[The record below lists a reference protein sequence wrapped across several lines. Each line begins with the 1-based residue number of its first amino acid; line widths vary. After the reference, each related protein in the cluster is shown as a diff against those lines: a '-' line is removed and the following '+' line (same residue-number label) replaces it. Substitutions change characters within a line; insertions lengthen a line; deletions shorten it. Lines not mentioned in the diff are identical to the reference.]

1 MIRRSPG
8 TDATPEG
15 SAIFIDHVTVAD
27 LDDAARTLTAAFD
40 AYPWTRWSIPA
51 DGYRDRLQRLQ
62 RMYLGY
68 AFDHGIVLAT
78 QDLSGVIA
86 LLPPDAPEPDEQ
98 FHEAVARLHGD
109 RLAAVAGAHTPAPP
123 EGTWS
128 LATLGVHPDSQGK
141 GLGSALVRAGL
152 GVVDETDPPGAR
164 VALETSD
171 DRNVQIYERAGFMVT
186 ATTPVD
192 AGLVVHSMLREP
204 GGDGLSTTG

>member
-8 TDATPEG
+8 TTVTLEG
-15 SAIFIDHVTVAD
+15 SDIFIDHATVAD
-27 LDDAARTLTAAFD
+27 LDDAASTLTAAFD

-68 AFDHGIVLAT
+68 AVDHGVVLVT

-86 LLPPDAPEPDEQ
+86 MLPPDTPEPDEQ
-98 FHEAVARLHGD
+98 FQAEVADLHGD
-109 RLAAVAGAHTPAPP
+109 RLAAVARAHTPAPP
-123 EGTWS
+123 EGAWN
-128 LATLGVHPDSQGK
+128 LATLGVHPESQGN
-141 GLGSALVRAGL
+141 GIGSALVRAGL
-152 GVVDETDPPGAR
+152 IVVDEKNPPRAR

-171 DRNVQIYERAGFMVT
+171 DRNVQIYQRAGFMVA

-192 AGLVVHSMLREP
+192 AGLVVHSMVRES
-204 GGDGLSTTG
+204 GGDGLPTAE